1 MKPNE
6 YSWQPSTD
14 GIFLDREFPSEFP
27 GYPFLDAE
35 LLQLALSLPSSPPCP
50 DSEASQLAAD
60 GGKGALRHVAR
71 SLRAPKRIAE
81 RRKRA
86 AQYGSRIYNALKIL
100 SNEAGKQQEDTRYHQ
115 ANYVM
120 SVPGSSHSPV
130 ALLFTSGYHSIQVYC
145 LLRSW
150 RCEIACIIPP
160 TEESARIRAHEFGR
174 DVKVPVLGLSAPVGS
189 KGYDMT
195 ALIEALNLA
204 REDFGVQVAACGHVC
219 DLDLWGSFAAA
230 CDCAGLRAY
239 APEWGSCPASQSSMR
254 RIVHDGT
261 ILQVRKFPEKS
272 LVGCTIASPQE
283 ADLLFEVLRKMYPEA
298 TDDTDAGLVDC
309 DFVSSPFLPC
319 GVREVDALSVTMI
332 ASIEEQK
339 VGRGSGIV
347 VHEID
352 TTCILSLY

>member
-1 MKPNE
+1 MKPMNIPGN
-6 YSWQPSTD
+6 QKKD
-14 GIFLDREFPSEFP
+14 GIFLDPVFHSEFP

-160 TEESARIRAHEFGR
+160 SEESAQIRAHEFGR
-174 DVKVPVLGLSAPVGS
+174 DVKVPVLGLSAPVDPRVTIWQLDWSVESGS
-189 KGYDMT
+189 
-195 ALIEALNLA
+195 
-204 REDFGVQVAACGHVC
+204 
-219 DLDLWGSFAAA
+219 WGFWS
-230 CDCAGLRAY
+230 AGCCLRACVWFGSLGVVCSCLWLCWSSSLCPGVGLLSCLAIKY
-239 APEWGSCPASQSSMR
+239 ATNRAWRYDTSSAEISGEVASGLHHCISTRKPIYFSKSCGRCIQRRRMIQMQGWSTATLFLVLSCHVASGRSTR
-254 RIVHDGT
+254 WVWRW
-261 ILQVRKFPEKS
+261 LLRLKS
-272 LVGCTIASPQE
+272 
-283 ADLLFEVLRKMYPEA
+283 K
-298 TDDTDAGLVDC
+298 
-309 DFVSSPFLPC
+309 
-319 GVREVDALSVTMI
+319 
-332 ASIEEQK
+332 K
-339 VGRGSGIV
+339 
-347 VHEID
+347 
-352 TTCILSLY
+352 